1 MKKQINPNIKAH
13 VIRSA
18 LYLLLI
24 LAVCLTPFAL
34 AQRNIQRIRRANAPV
49 RRPSGAAV
57 APADSVYQAW
67 VARYNPPWNAEDYAK
82 TIAVDF
88 QGNVYVTGQSWGL
101 GGNYDYAT
109 VKYNSVGQQQW
120 VARYHGPDNGND
132 QANAMAI
139 DATGNVYVTGSSEN
153 SDSYSDWAT
162 IKYNSAG
169 QQQWVAR
176 HSVCPRSHASA
187 NAIAVDGSGNLY
199 VTGVDADGWGTI
211 KYNSS
216 GEEQWVVHYN
226 SGTPAAIAVDQVDN
240 VYVTGGDTDYVT
252 IKYDSAGHPH
262 WVARYHGPGTGSDYA
277 HAIAID
283 VSANVYVTGE
293 SAGSGTAFD
302 YATIKY
308 NPGGQQQWVARYDG
322 PAHSNDHAAAI
333 GVDGSGDVYVTG
345 DSVGLGTLYDYATV
359 KYDSAGQE
367 QWVARYNSPWND
379 QDGATSMA
387 VDNSGNVYVTGYS
400 RRVSNED
407 YATIKYNSAGQ
418 EEWVARY
425 DDGLNG
431 GDFAQAIAVDG
442 AENVYVT
449 GRSLGSGTNYDY
461 ATIKYGQGPSPTPT
475 PSPTAS
481 PTPTPTGTATVTP
494 TPTSSATA
502 SPTPTVICSPT
513 PTATSSPTQTPSEPP
528 CPPCGTPTGTAT
540 FTPTAPPSSPTF
552 TPTASPTPT
561 LSPTPTVT
569 STPMVTAT
577 PTATATATLTPR
589 PTPAPRPAP
598 TRPPRP

>member
-1 MKKQINPNIKAH
+1 MKKQINRNIKAH

-18 LYLLLI
+18 FYLLLL

-34 AQRNIQRIRRANAPV
+34 AQRNIERIRHVNAPL
-49 RRPSGAAV
+49 RRPNGAALG
-57 APADSVYQAW
+57 PADSVYQAW

-82 TIAVDF
+82 AIAVDT
-88 QGNVYVTGQSWGL
+88 QGNVYVTGDSWGL

-109 VKYNSVGQQQW
+109 VKYNSVGQQVW
-120 VARYHGPDNGND
+120 VARYHGPDDGND
-132 QANAMAI
+132 QANAIAI

-187 NAIAVDGSGNLY
+187 SAIAVDSSGNPY
-199 VTGVDADGWGTI
+199 VTGVDGDGWGTI

-226 SGTPAAIAVDQVDN
+226 SGTPAAIALDQVDN

-252 IKYDSAGHPH
+252 IKYDSAGHPQ

-283 VSANVYVTGE
+283 VSAENIYVTGE
-293 SAGSGTAFD
+293 SAGSGTALD

-308 NPGGQQQWVARYDG
+308 NPVGQQQWVARYDG
-322 PAHSNDHAAAI
+322 PAHSNDHGAAI

-345 DSVGLGTLYDYATV
+345 DSVGLGTYYDYATV

-367 QWVARYNSPWND
+367 QWVARYNGPASD
-379 QDGATSMA
+379 QDGATSLA
-387 VDNSGNVYVTGYS
+387 VGNSGNVYVTGYS
-400 RRVSNED
+400 RRSLFHNG
-407 YATIKYNSAGQ
+407 YATIKYNSVGQ
-418 EEWVARY
+418 QEWLARY
-425 DDGLNG
+425 DDELDN
-431 GDFAQAIAVDG
+431 FAQAIAVDG

-449 GRSLGSGTNYDY
+449 GRSLGSHTNYDY
-461 ATIKYGQGPSPTPT
+461 ATIKYGQGPSPTST

-481 PTPTPTGTATVTP
+481 PTPTPTGTPSVTP

-502 SPTPTVICSPT
+502 SPTPTIVCSPT
-513 PTATSSPTQTPSEPP
+513 PTATSSPTPTPSCELLNGLP
-528 CPPCGTPTGTAT
+528 CP
-540 FTPTAPPSSPTF
+540 S
-552 TPTASPTPT
+552 
-561 LSPTPTVT
+561 V
-569 STPMVTAT
+569 T
-577 PTATATATLTPR
+577 PTATATATLTKTPTATSTETPTPRVQPPRRSR
-589 PTPAPRPAP
+589 PTPAPRP
-598 TRPPRP
+598 

>member
-1 MKKQINPNIKAH
+1 VN
-13 VIRSA
+13 
-18 LYLLLI
+18 
-24 LAVCLTPFAL
+24 
-34 AQRNIQRIRRANAPV
+34 AQV
-49 RRPSGAAV
+49 RRPNSAAV
-57 APADSVYQAW
+57 GPSDSVYQAW
-67 VARYNPPWNAEDYAK
+67 VARYNPPWNAEDDAK
-82 TIAVDF
+82 AIAVDG

-109 VKYNSVGQQQW
+109 VKYNSVGQQEW
-120 VARYHGPDNGND
+120 VARYSGPDDGND

-176 HSVCPRSHASA
+176 HSVCPRSHAFA
-187 NAIAVDGSGNLY
+187 KAITVDGSGNLY

-211 KYNSS
+211 KYNSA

-226 SGTPAAIAVDQVDN
+226 SGTPAAIAVDKVDN

-252 IKYDSAGHPH
+252 IKYDSAGHPQ

-283 VSANVYVTGE
+283 VSANVYVTGA

-345 DSVGLGTLYDYATV
+345 DSVGLGTDYDYATV

-367 QWVARYNSPWND
+367 QWVARYNGPAND

-400 RRVSNED
+400 RRSLFND
-407 YATIKYNSAGQ
+407 GYATIKYNSVGQ
-418 EEWVARY
+418 QEWLARY
-425 DDGLNG
+425 DDELDN
-431 GDFAQAIAVDG
+431 FAQAIAVDG
-442 AENVYVT
+442 AQNVYVT

-502 SPTPTVICSPT
+502 SPTPTVVCSPT
-513 PTATSSPTQTPSEPP
+513 PTATSSPTATPSCELLNGLP
-528 CPPCGTPTGTAT
+528 CP
-540 FTPTAPPSSPTF
+540 S
-552 TPTASPTPT
+552 
-561 LSPTPTVT
+561 
-569 STPMVTAT
+569 AT
-577 PTATATATLTPR
+577 PTATSTETPTPRAQPSPRSR
-589 PTPAPRPAP
+589 PTPAPRP
-598 TRPPRP
+598 

>member
-1 MKKQINPNIKAH
+1 MKKQINRNIKAH

-18 LYLLLI
+18 FYLLLL

-34 AQRNIQRIRRANAPV
+34 AQRNIERIRHVNAPL
-49 RRPSGAAV
+49 RRPNGAALG
-57 APADSVYQAW
+57 PADSVYQAW

-82 TIAVDF
+82 AIAVDT
-88 QGNVYVTGQSWGL
+88 QGNVYVTGDSWGL

-109 VKYNSVGQQQW
+109 VKYNSVGQQVW
-120 VARYHGPDNGND
+120 VARYHGPDDGND
-132 QANAMAI
+132 QANAIAI

-187 NAIAVDGSGNLY
+187 SAIAVDSSGNPY
-199 VTGVDADGWGTI
+199 VTGVDGDGWGTI

-226 SGTPAAIAVDQVDN
+226 SGTPAAIALDQVDN

-252 IKYDSAGHPH
+252 IKYDSAGHPQ

-283 VSANVYVTGE
+283 VSAENIYVTGE
-293 SAGSGTAFD
+293 SAGSGTALD

-308 NPGGQQQWVARYDG
+308 NPVGQQQWVARYDG
-322 PAHSNDHAAAI
+322 PAHSNDHGAAI

-345 DSVGLGTLYDYATV
+345 DSVGLGTYYDYATV

-367 QWVARYNSPWND
+367 QWVARYNGPASD
-379 QDGATSMA
+379 QDGATSLA
-387 VDNSGNVYVTGYS
+387 VGNSGNVYVTGYS
-400 RRVSNED
+400 RRSLFHNG
-407 YATIKYNSAGQ
+407 YATIKYNSVGQ
-418 EEWVARY
+418 QEWLARY
-425 DDGLNG
+425 DDELDN
-431 GDFAQAIAVDG
+431 FAQAIAVDG

-449 GRSLGSGTNYDY
+449 GRSLGSNTNYDY
-461 ATIKYGQGPSPTPT
+461 ATIKYGQGPSPTST

-481 PTPTPTGTATVTP
+481 PTPTPTGTPSVTP

-502 SPTPTVICSPT
+502 SPTPTIVCSPT
-513 PTATSSPTQTPSEPP
+513 PTATSSPTPTPSCELLNGLP
-528 CPPCGTPTGTAT
+528 CP
-540 FTPTAPPSSPTF
+540 S
-552 TPTASPTPT
+552 
-561 LSPTPTVT
+561 V
-569 STPMVTAT
+569 T
-577 PTATATATLTPR
+577 PTATATATLTTTPTATSTETPTPRVQPPRRSR
-589 PTPAPRPAP
+589 PTPAPRP
-598 TRPPRP
+598 